1 MKNYSA
7 KFWITLAAFQVV
19 FGYAV
24 FAITRAHYMPETEV
38 IRSSTPPSTAAQP
51 GSAWP
56 SSITASEI
64 ERLSSPLIS
73 EPEIQDPI
81 EMSRRA
87 NEYFANRQYAQA
99 AQLYERLLALT
110 PNDANV
116 YNDLGLTL
124 HYIGRSTEALRRLNE
139 GVAVDPQYQRI
150 WLTLG
155 FVNAQLGNVD
165 QARMALTQATEVG
178 TDDSIRQSAT
188 KMLADLP

>member
-1 MKNYSA
+1 MTNYSA
-7 KFWITLAAFQVV
+7 KFWIPLAAFQVA

-38 IRSSTPPSTAAQP
+38 IRSPAPASTTAQP
-51 GSAWP
+51 DSTWP

-64 ERLSSPLIS
+64 ERLSSPLMS
-73 EPEIQDPI
+73 PPDIQDPI

-139 GVAVDPQYQRI
+139 GVALDPQYQRI

-165 QARMALTQATEVG
+165 QARMALTKATEVG
-178 TDDSIRQSAT
+178 TDESIRQSAQ

>member
-1 MKNYSA
+1 
-7 KFWITLAAFQVV
+7 
-19 FGYAV
+19 
-24 FAITRAHYMPETEV
+24 
-38 IRSSTPPSTAAQP
+38 
-51 GSAWP
+51 
-56 SSITASEI
+56 
-64 ERLSSPLIS
+64 
-73 EPEIQDPI
+73 
-81 EMSRRA
+81 MSRRA

-99 AQLYERLLALT
+99 AKLYERLLALT

-178 TDDSIRQSAT
+178 TDESIRQSAT

>member
-1 MKNYSA
+1 MMNYSV
-7 KFWITLAAFQVV
+7 KFWITLAAFQLV

-24 FAITRAHYMPETEV
+24 FAITREYYSPEAEV
-38 IRSSTPPSTAAQP
+38 IRSPTPASTTAQP
-51 GSAWP
+51 GSTWP

-64 ERLSSPLIS
+64 ERLASPLMS
-73 EPEIQDPI
+73 EPDIQDPI

-87 NEYFANRQYAQA
+87 NEYFANRQYNQA
-99 AQLYERLLALT
+99 ALLYERLLALT
-110 PNDANV
+110 PDDANV

-124 HYIGRSTEALRRLNE
+124 HYIGRSTEALRTLNE

-165 QARMALTQATEVG
+165 QARMALTKATEVG
-178 TDDSIRQSAT
+178 TDESIRQSAT